1 MVGGSETLT
10 ENLRFLEDGLGKPLR
25 KYLLTDFWKSH
36 LQSYKKRPI
45 YWLVQSPKKGFQ
57 ALIYLHRYTKDSFH
71 LVLND
76 YLREYMRKLRNGEES
91 LRVQLRGM
99 DEGTAKI
106 QQELQ
111 KLENRLHELE
121 QWERE
126 VVHPLAQSQIE
137 IDLDDGVK
145 VNYPKFYPALAKI
158 AGL

>member
-1 MVGGSETLT
+1 
-10 ENLRFLEDGLGKPLR
+10 
-25 KYLLTDFWKSH
+25 
-36 LQSYKKRPI
+36 
-45 YWLVQSPKKGFQ
+45 
-57 ALIYLHRYTKDSFH
+57 
-71 LVLND
+71 
-76 YLREYMRKLRNGEES
+76 MRKLRNGEEN